1 MHDRK
6 NKQKQRLVEQIK
18 NQFERIKYTGKDI
31 VIVIG
36 DNKADLT
43 EKKVTQEDID
53 NLKKKKR
60 ILTSSFLFH
69 LQFSLFCK

>member
-18 NQFERIKYTGKDI
+18 KQFERIKYTGKDI

-60 ILTSSFLFH
+60 NLTSSFLFH

>member
-6 NKQKQRLVEQIK
+6 NKLKQRLVEQIIK
-18 NQFERIKYTGKDI
+18 QFEIIKYTGKDI

-36 DNKADLT
+36 DNKIDLT